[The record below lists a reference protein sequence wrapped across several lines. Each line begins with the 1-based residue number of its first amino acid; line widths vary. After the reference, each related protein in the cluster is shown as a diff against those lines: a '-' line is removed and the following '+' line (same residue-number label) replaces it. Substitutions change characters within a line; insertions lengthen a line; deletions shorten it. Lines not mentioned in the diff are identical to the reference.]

1 MNNHGVHPRDAPAPP
16 LVAARTPGAA
26 GSAVCRDA
34 AVERTAACPAPPAR
48 RFTVDDFEVGRRPIG
63 QGKFG
68 TVFRVRER
76 ASRRILVLK
85 VINKRAILDED
96 VKPQLQREVEVHT
109 RLVHPNIV
117 RMFAYFTDLEQAYLL
132 LEWANSGSL
141 YEKLQAAPEK
151 RCVPARSGARVV
163 STAGRP

>member
-1 MNNHGVHPRDAPAPP
+1 MSSTSRIHQS
-16 LVAARTPGAA
+16 AAA
-26 GSAVCRDA
+26 CRDA
-34 AVERTAACPAPPAR
+34 ASAGSPCAAAAATR
-48 RFTVDDFEVGRRPIG
+48 RFTIDDFDVGRRPIG

-85 VINKRAILDED
+85 VISKRAILDED

-109 RLVHPNIV
+109 RLVHPNIC
-117 RMFAYFTDLEQAYLL
+117 RMYAYFTDAEQAYLL

-151 RCVPARSGARVV
+151 RCAGGMPSRSVARRLWNGPWVDALVH
-163 STAGRP
+163 AG